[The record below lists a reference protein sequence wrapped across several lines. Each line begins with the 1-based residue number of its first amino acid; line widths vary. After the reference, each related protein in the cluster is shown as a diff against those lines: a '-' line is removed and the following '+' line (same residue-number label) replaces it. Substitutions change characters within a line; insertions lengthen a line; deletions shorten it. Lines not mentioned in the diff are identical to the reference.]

1 PLHQEHPAR
10 RRVAGLPAGGRG
22 AAPARRQRREL
33 GGQQDGAP
41 LLRAG
46 AGRRPAGR
54 RRRVRALEGPRQEGP
69 AGHRASAPD
78 AGVEADLRRRR
89 QDPGGRGLPVPRQ
102 GRWRGEGHV
111 VRGGAGRTPGAGRP
125 GGRTAEAR
133 LSGARRVAR
142 HGGARQVRG
151 AVHRRVQG
159 LPHEVP
165 AETWRAGRLV
175 HGRLLGLTLPAAGRA
190 LPSPRCAVT
199 SDGGTASIPP
209 LAGGVP
215 GLGAGFRRPPRL
227 APERRPPRT
236 ARGPWPRGLFSGAA
250 RGAPKAILGFC
261 LVDAAGDSARRTCVI

>member
-199 SDGGTASIPP
+199 SDGGTASIPV
-209 LAGGVP
+209 GG
-215 GLGAGFRRPPRL
+215 
-227 APERRPPRT
+227 
-236 ARGPWPRGLFSGAA
+236 A
-250 RGAPKAILGFC
+250 RGAGTGGGISAAP
-261 LVDAAGDSARRTCVI
+261 AAGARAPPASHRARPLASGTRSLARGAATWAALVR